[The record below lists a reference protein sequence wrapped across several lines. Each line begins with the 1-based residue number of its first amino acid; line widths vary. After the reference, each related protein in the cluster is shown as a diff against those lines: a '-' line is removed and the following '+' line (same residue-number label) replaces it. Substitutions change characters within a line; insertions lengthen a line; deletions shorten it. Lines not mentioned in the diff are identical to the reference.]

1 VFSCR
6 IYVYHMYVFY
16 FSDKYVAFKSFLCV
30 CLSSVCCFLIDL
42 ICVYLSYTCMCAQ
55 SGRWFHAGY
64 IVAHTSQAQ
73 FLGLADSTTL
83 FGGANGTATRL
94 QYKPDNVCVYCVRIY
109 IRTYIHALF
118 SGANGTASCLQYKPD
133 DVCVCVCVYICTYI
147 YLYTYVYACIY
158 ICEYIYIKNIHI
170 CICICMYMY
179 ASHSSKYAHV
189 WYYYCKFSAQTPCNT
204 SNQSRKLGPPRCF
217 GRSHRQNKGATR
229 RP

>member
-1 VFSCR
+1 MFSCR

-94 QYKPDNVCVYCVRIY
+94 QYKPDNVCVYVYVYIYVHIFMHFLVALMALLLVFSTSRTMCVCVFVYTYVHIHIY
-109 IRTYIHALF
+109 IHMYVHSVVAPKATRH
-118 SGANGTASCLQYKPD
+118 QYKPKVY
-133 DVCVCVCVYICTYI
+133 VCVCA
-147 YLYTYVYACIY
+147 YV
-158 ICEYIYIKNIHI
+158 
-170 CICICMYMY
+170 
-179 ASHSSKYAHV
+179 
-189 WYYYCKFSAQTPCNT
+189 
-204 SNQSRKLGPPRCF
+204 
-217 GRSHRQNKGATR
+217 
-229 RP
+229 